1 MTYDNFEKLTLETD
15 EQARTRIDAAKT
27 QGEGEGAAVEAGGK
41 IPDGDSTFEA
51 ETLANVAAASD
62 VVPDNNTEKEI
73 ARINANLGIKTQ
85 PEILTEKT
93 ESEMDRVSREIDA
106 LMEERDQLEK
116 TRNVGVA
123 LGPQL
128 DAMGE
133 RIKELLDRQRGIV
146 MDIIAARQSSP
157 SVESG
162 SSSTLDTLEKLEDG
176 GDGKKNVVE
185 TKSHPVLN
193 QAELYA
199 DWFAHTSSTRD
210 LLGGLRNFGDIIAT
224 DGNVHKISELIPL
237 IASLTGPDDP
247 NIQKVTRTYGLR
259 AKVVETLSKNK

>member
-1 MTYDNFEKLTLETD
+1 MTHDNFEKLTLETD
-15 EQARTRIDAAKT
+15 EQARTRIDAAET
-27 QGEGEGAAVEAGGK
+27 QGKGEGAAAEAAGK
-41 IPDGDSTFEA
+41 IPAGDLTFEA
-51 ETLANVAAASD
+51 ETLKNVAAASD
-62 VVPDNNTEKEI
+62 VVPDNNRKEEI
-73 ARINANLGIKTQ
+73 ARINAELGIKTQ
-85 PEILTEKT
+85 PEISTEKT

-133 RIKELLDRQRGIV
+133 RIKELLDQQRGIV

-162 SSSTLDTLEKLEDG
+162 SSSTLDTLEKPEDG
-176 GDGKKNVVE
+176 GDGKENIVE

-199 DWFAHTSSTRD
+199 DWFAHTSGMRD
-210 LLGGLRNFGDIIAT
+210 LLGGLRNFGDIIAP
-224 DGNVHKISELIPL
+224 DGYVYKISELIPL
-237 IASLTGPDDP
+237 IANLTGPDDP
-247 NIQKVTRTYGLR
+247 NIQKVTRIYGLR
-259 AKVVETLSKNK
+259 AKVVETLSKK